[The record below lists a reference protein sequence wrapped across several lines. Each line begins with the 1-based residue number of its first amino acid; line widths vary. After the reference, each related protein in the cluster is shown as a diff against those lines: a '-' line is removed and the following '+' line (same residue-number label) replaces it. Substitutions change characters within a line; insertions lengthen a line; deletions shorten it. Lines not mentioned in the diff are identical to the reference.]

1 MTLTFASFQCKTSSV
16 LFPKKR
22 KSHLATQTVCYNLYE
37 TKYVS
42 RAHTL
47 IFSQGQQ
54 VLSHTASS
62 ARALAEKQSPAEP
75 VTTPCPEPAEAA
87 PARSV
92 LVASGLSQEGSKKRR
107 LKAPATGAGLCSGTA
122 EKPQHSCSE
131 HTHRRKSGLGLKF
144 MECCLC
150 GFEVLLLPGTSD

>member
-22 KSHLATQTVCYNLYE
+22 KSYPATQTVCYKLYE
-37 TKYVS
+37 TKDVS

-47 IFSQGQQ
+47 MLSQGQQ
-54 VLSHTASS
+54 VLSHAASP
-62 ARALAEKQSPAEP
+62 AQKQSPAEP

-87 PARSV
+87 PAQSF
-92 LVASGLSQEGSKKRR
+92 LVASGMSQEGSRKRR
-107 LKAPATGAGLCSGTA
+107 LKSPANRAGFCSGTA
-122 EKPQHSCSE
+122 EKPQQSYSK
-131 HTHRRKSGLGLKF
+131 HTHKKKTGLGLKF

-150 GFEVLLLPGTSD
+150 GFEALLLPGTSG